1 MSRTQ
6 TSSIGIGGMTCAAC
20 VGRVERALSKVPG
33 VQTCSV
39 NLATESAHVQWQEGQ
54 DEAAVLPV
62 LRRAIRDAGYE
73 PRSSEATWS
82 DDPSPWQ
89 GFMPIA
95 FGLVLSLPLTFPMFA
110 ALWGSNFMLPAWLQ
124 LALATPVQFILG
136 ARFYKGA
143 WHALKNASTNMDV
156 LVALGTSSA
165 WLLSVWLGWGVSHHG
180 HEPHLYFEGAA
191 VVITLVRLGKW
202 LEERIKRQTTA
213 AIRAL
218 HRLRPQV
225 ALLEDALS
233 PSGVRDLPV
242 DELRLG
248 DVVLVKA
255 GAAMP
260 ADGCV
265 VSGRSSVNES
275 MLTGEPLPV
284 SKQEGDAVT
293 GGSLN
298 GEGLL
303 RVRVT
308 AVGAQSMLA
317 RIISRVEQAQAEKA
331 PIQRL
336 VDRVSEVFVPAVL
349 LLALITL
356 LAWRW
361 WGVSWDEALVHAVSV
376 MVIACPCAMG
386 LATPTAL
393 VAGTGL
399 AAGRG
404 ILIRDAQVL
413 ELAHSL
419 QAVVFDKTGT
429 LTRGEPVV
437 DEVWTPTQGAQ
448 VLSLQADAQV
458 VMDEAT
464 QRAWSV
470 ALALQQASD
479 HPLAKAVIAQA
490 QVIAQSLAQGLGH
503 SPGEGSAL
511 LPAPMTSVEVLPGR
525 GVKGQLDDAW
535 GGAACE
541 LSRWSAWQDQCDEPA
556 AHAFVAQQFQRGAT
570 VSALVQS
577 SPGPVRVLML
587 MAFTDQLKPNAAEVV
602 HALKAQ
608 GLQVWLMSGD
618 QSAAVHH
625 VAKTLQ
631 LAPDFCLAALSPE
644 GKAEHIAAL
653 RAQGLRVAFVGDGIN
668 DAPAL
673 AAADVGIAMAS
684 AQSGSDVVL
693 STAGMTLL
701 RGDLTLVPVSMAL
714 SSRTFKKIRQNL
726 FWAFAYNVAGLP
738 LAALG
743 VLSPMVAGAAM
754 ALSSVSVMLNSAALR
769 RSKL

>member
-6 TSSIGIGGMTCAAC
+6 TSSIGIGGITCAAC

-54 DEAAVLPV
+54 DEAALLPV

-225 ALLEDALS
+225 AQLEDALS

-284 SKQEGDAVT
+284 SKQEGDGVT

-356 LAWRW
+356 LAWSW

-404 ILIRDAQVL
+404 ILI
-413 ELAHSL
+413 
-419 QAVVFDKTGT
+419 
-429 LTRGEPVV
+429 
-437 DEVWTPTQGAQ
+437 
-448 VLSLQADAQV
+448 
-458 VMDEAT
+458 
-464 QRAWSV
+464 
-470 ALALQQASD
+470 
-479 HPLAKAVIAQA
+479 
-490 QVIAQSLAQGLGH
+490 
-503 SPGEGSAL
+503 
-511 LPAPMTSVEVLPGR
+511 
-525 GVKGQLDDAW
+525 
-535 GGAACE
+535 
-541 LSRWSAWQDQCDEPA
+541 
-556 AHAFVAQQFQRGAT
+556 
-570 VSALVQS
+570 
-577 SPGPVRVLML
+577 
-587 MAFTDQLKPNAAEVV
+587 
-602 HALKAQ
+602 
-608 GLQVWLMSGD
+608 
-618 QSAAVHH
+618 
-625 VAKTLQ
+625 
-631 LAPDFCLAALSPE
+631 
-644 GKAEHIAAL
+644 
-653 RAQGLRVAFVGDGIN
+653 
-668 DAPAL
+668 
-673 AAADVGIAMAS
+673 
-684 AQSGSDVVL
+684 
-693 STAGMTLL
+693 
-701 RGDLTLVPVSMAL
+701 
-714 SSRTFKKIRQNL
+714 
-726 FWAFAYNVAGLP
+726 
-738 LAALG
+738 
-743 VLSPMVAGAAM
+743 
-754 ALSSVSVMLNSAALR
+754 
-769 RSKL
+769 